1 MELCSVKVYEQISL
15 NFSKHDLYK
24 WRIFSIGY
32 QLTGYGPCHSVL
44 PFCFGAQIL
53 IRWAFQMFRDANSK
67 LLRMTQRDAIVVLPH
82 PFFVLCGPKINRSHI
97 CLWMLA
103 TLVVIGL
110 HIVLEENHTY
120 ACYIQPDGPLHKLY
134 SDWKVLNGYSYSLK
148 NQMLKIKKKTS
159 TRQDQATPGKTRQVC
174 TRTKMLPLI
183 LKNIAF
189 TDTLDVVGSFKR
201 NIKNDT
207 FLYISLISDAVN
219 FSSITLHAR
228 VALKL
233 QYMFV
238 IRARPFPAN
247 HNVQYNC
254 FHCS

>member
-1 MELCSVKVYEQISL
+1 
-15 NFSKHDLYK
+15 
-24 WRIFSIGY
+24 
-32 QLTGYGPCHSVL
+32 
-44 PFCFGAQIL
+44 
-53 IRWAFQMFRDANSK
+53 
-67 LLRMTQRDAIVVLPH
+67 
-82 PFFVLCGPKINRSHI
+82 
-97 CLWMLA
+97 MLA

-110 HIVLEENHTY
+110 HIVLEGNYTY

-159 TRQDQATPGKTRQVC
+159 TRQDQATPGKTRQVW
-174 TRTKMLPLI
+174 TRTKMLPLVF
-183 LKNIAF
+183 KNIAF

-207 FLYISLISDAVN
+207 FLYISLISDTVN